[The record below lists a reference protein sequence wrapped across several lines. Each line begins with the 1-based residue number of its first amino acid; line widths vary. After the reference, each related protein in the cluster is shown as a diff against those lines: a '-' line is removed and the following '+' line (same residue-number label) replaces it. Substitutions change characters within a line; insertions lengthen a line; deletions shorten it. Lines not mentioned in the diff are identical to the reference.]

1 MSPDELSLVYST
13 RSCAKDS
20 FYVTTCTSLSPCESK
35 VILETLSK
43 HLRSPVVC
51 FDDLEENIRPFR
63 WGETHGVSIQ
73 RSEFPLLNT
82 ILSMHFFLYMQA
94 DLMPDGSECARS
106 CDYPRDPL
114 RPFPTRAYKWSGNAV
129 ANALYVGAHRR
140 LSEVYME
147 TMREICSRIGILMD
161 NHSHSTDSAR

>member
-1 MSPDELSLVYST
+1 MNPDSLSLVYST

-20 FYVTTCTSLSPCESK
+20 FYVTPCPSISPCESK

-51 FDDLEENIRPFR
+51 FDDLEEKIRPFR
-63 WGETHGVSIQ
+63 WGETHGVLLQ

-82 ILSMHFFLYMQA
+82 ILSMHFFMCMQA

-106 CDYPRDPL
+106 WDSPRDPL
-114 RPFPTRAYKWSGNAV
+114 RPFPCRAYKWSGNAV
-129 ANALYVGAHRR
+129 ANALCVGAHRR
-140 LSEVYME
+140 LSEAYME
-147 TMREICSRIGILMD
+147 TMRELCSRIGGSM
-161 NHSHSTDSAR
+161 NVPCESVETAR